1 MRVLAIETS
10 TEIASVAVM
19 IDGEVRAG
27 RASAARAR
35 HGETLLPL
43 VAEALSEAG
52 LAKADIDLVAV
63 GLGPGSFTGT
73 RVGVAI
79 AKGLAIGLGRPLV
92 GVVSLLA
99 MAREAPGRW
108 LAPAIDAYKGEV
120 YVALYEREA
129 SGIAERLA
137 PFHDFPE
144 GAAAR
149 IRAAHAGELVALG
162 TAVRRHPSFAEA
174 LGATL
179 LDESH
184 DVPTAGAV
192 AREGLARFL
201 AQGPDDRASLEPRY
215 VRASDATL
223 PA

>member
-19 IDGEVRAG
+19 IDGRVTAE
-27 RASAARAR
+27 RASEARAR

-43 VAEALSEAG
+43 LAEALAESG
-52 LAKADIDLVAV
+52 IAKADVDLVAV

-79 AKGLAIGLGRPLV
+79 AKGLALGLDRPLV

-99 MAREAPGRW
+99 MSRDVPGRW

-120 YVALYEREA
+120 YVALFEREGNA
-129 SGIAERLA
+129 LVERVA
-137 PFHDFPE
+137 PFHDLPE
-144 GAAAR
+144 RAAAR
-149 IRAAHAGELVALG
+149 IRAAHAGELVSFG
-162 TAVRRHPSFAEA
+162 TAIARHPAFSEA
-174 LGATL
+174 LGAML
-179 LDESH
+179 VDSH
-184 DVPTAGAV
+184 DVPTASAV
-192 AREGLARFL
+192 AREGLARFV
-201 AQGPDDRASLEPRY
+201 AHGPDDRASLEPAY
-215 VRASDATL
+215 VRDSDATL